1 MFTIHAEVRWQRLL
15 VIICMMI
22 ILPRRMNS
30 AKVCKERMETTKMKR
45 NNLKT
50 NAGVCFVTL
59 LTAVTLAISG
69 CGAGKNDIPETS
81 VVEAEQNKED
91 TENKTPLVSETEE
104 SVENTQTASTENI
117 QETVQEEEKEEVK
130 VVDRNWNNEADIS
143 WIDPEKPM
151 VALSFDDGPV
161 NPVSDT
167 SSAIR
172 IQNALADNGMHA
184 TFFYWGNSL
193 NDRTKK
199 ELERAY
205 ELGFELGNHTKSHPD
220 LTKLTEEKIEAEA
233 AYIDKVLT
241 SITGAE
247 KFLLRPPYLAVSQ
260 KVKDTINVPLISCGI
275 DSLDWNNATTQEI
288 IDKITAAAED
298 GSLDGK
304 IVLMHETYVTTA
316 EAVEYLVPYLKEQGY
331 QIVNISELFKV
342 RGKEM
347 KAGVVYT
354 GCK

>member
-1 MFTIHAEVRWQRLL
+1 
-15 VIICMMI
+15 
-22 ILPRRMNS
+22 
-30 AKVCKERMETTKMKR
+30 MKR
-45 NNLKT
+45 KNHKNYLSVFFF
-50 NAGVCFVTL
+50 ALVTVAL
-59 LTAVTLAISG
+59 VLMSG
-69 CGAGKNDIPETS
+69 CGAKKNDIPKEPAI
-81 VVEAEQNKED
+81 EAELNKED
-91 TENKTPLVSETEE
+91 AYEQTSPVNSQETLVVDAQETPVENSQESSEENTSEE
-104 SVENTQTASTENI
+104 SA
-117 QETVQEEEKEEVK
+117 QETIMEEKEEVK

-161 NPVSDT
+161 NPVSDN

-193 NDRTKK
+193 NDRTRK

-220 LTKLTEEKIEAEA
+220 LTKLSEEKIEAEV
-233 AYIDKVLT
+233 AYIDEVLT

-247 KFLLRPPYLAVSQ
+247 KFLLRPPYLSVSQ

-275 DSLDWNNATTQEI
+275 DTKDWDNATAQQI
-288 IDKITAAAED
+288 IDIITTAAEN

-304 IVLMHETYVTTA
+304 IVLMHETYTTTA
-316 EAVEYLVPYLKEQGY
+316 EAVEYLVPFLKEKGY